1 MKQGKA
7 MKTLSIL
14 TLGLG
19 LMFTP
24 GCSQE
29 TQDKASEAA
38 TATGEAVKSAAEDT
52 AENTKDMAEKV
63 EDTLEGDGADG
74 TEN

>member
-1 MKQGKA
+1 

-14 TLGLG
+14 TLGLALTLAG
-19 LMFTP
+19 

-29 TQDKASEAA
+29 TKEKASEAA

-52 AENTKDMAEKV
+52 AENTKEAAAKV
-63 EDTLEGDGADG
+63 EETLEGDDAAD
-74 TEN
+74 TDN